1 MNLNAKTQKK
11 SAFLSPTALFLWI
24 SLIAGGILCVFIP
37 FGAGFDEETH
47 LARIWDV
54 SGLHMLPNSGENN
67 VTYTPRAFFDLS
79 YQRRYFL
86 TPAQDLLAPPRLT
99 QIIDRQEML
108 PYGTRSVYPPVTF
121 LPQAFVLTVG
131 WRVFDFAIVPV
142 SIVSRLAGLL
152 MYVLGTWWAIRTL
165 PVGKW
170 VMFILAISP
179 MALFQA
185 ATLNADGYTNAV
197 SFMFIA
203 YVLKVYSE
211 RPNPVRRGQVLGIM
225 ALAIAIGLAKQ
236 GAFVVLPL
244 LLILPYAR
252 FSSKKW
258 FWGMWAA
265 ATLAVALAFGWSAI
279 AVTRSAFADEDG
291 SLGIIGQIK
300 LVLANLPDFLRIFVT
315 GVLKSLERYFREWV
329 GVYGHWL
336 GVVPAAIYGL
346 YPLAVLTA
354 LFAEARRS
362 LYPWK
367 TRLGIVG
374 VFLASF
380 AALALFFY
388 VLYYA
393 PGNENIGGVQGRYL
407 ISLTPMLF
415 LPLVGLWALP
425 EGVARIARGLSF
437 GLALGVLGL
446 YGFGL
451 YATYYSDC
459 AATYYTGEACAQPIY
474 KNIDK
479 YGAPFIEIN
488 RGTQV
493 SQTFTDTCG
502 LLEGVQ
508 VWTKSVPSGA
518 TGKLRYEL
526 YDSAGSRLGGT
537 EIPMAEVGV
546 SKYFPLKIDPPLGQ
560 KGKVYEL
567 RLSSPDTPEG
577 QGVQVAISDY
587 IHYGDGKLSRNQ
599 QPVNAD
605 LIFKYVCV
613 NSWRQAP

>member
-1 MNLNAKTQKK
+1 MKTTSKAQNK
-11 SAFLSPTALFLWI
+11 ATFLSPTALFLWI
-24 SLIAGGILCVFIP
+24 SLIVGGLLCVYIP

-54 SGLHMLPNSGENN
+54 SGLRMLPNSGKNN
-67 VTYTPRAFFDLS
+67 VTYTPAAFFSLS

-86 TPAQDLLAPPRLT
+86 TPAQDLLLPPHFERK
-99 QIIDRQEML
+99 IDRNDML
-108 PYGTRSVYPPVTF
+108 PYATRSVYPPVTF

-131 WRVFDFAIVPV
+131 WRVFDFAIIP
-142 SIVSRLAGLL
+142 IAILARLAGLL
-152 MYVLGTWWAIRTL
+152 MYVLGTYWAIRTL

-185 ATLNADGYTNAV
+185 ATLNADGYTNAA

-211 RPNPVRRGQVLGIM
+211 RPAPVRRGQVLGIM
-225 ALAIAIGLAKQ
+225 ALAIAVGLAKQ

-244 LLILPYAR
+244 LLILPYTR

-258 FWGMWAA
+258 FCGMWAA
-265 ATLAVALAFGWSAI
+265 AGLAVALAFGWSAI
-279 AVTRSAFADEDG
+279 AVTRSAFAEEDG
-291 SLGIIGQIK
+291 SLGIISQIK
-300 LVLANLPDFLRIFVT
+300 LVLANLPDFVRIFVT

-336 GVVPAAIYGL
+336 GTVPTAVYWL

-354 LFAEARRS
+354 LFSEARQS

-367 TRLGIVG
+367 ARMGIAG

-393 PGNENIGGVQGRYL
+393 VGNENIAGVQGRYL

-415 LPLVGLWALP
+415 LPLVGLWTLP
-425 EGVARIARGLSF
+425 ERVARIARGLSF
-437 GLALGVLGL
+437 GLVLAALGL

-459 AATYYTGEACAQPIY
+459 AVTYYTGEACAQPIY

-479 YGAPFIEIN
+479 YGAPSIEIN
-488 RGTQV
+488 RNTQV

-502 LLEGVQ
+502 LLEGLQ
-508 VWTKSVPSGA
+508 VWTKSVPTGA
-518 TGKLRYEL
+518 TGKLQYEL
-526 YDSAGSRLGGT
+526 YDSAGSRLGGM

-546 SKYFPLKIDPPLGQ
+546 SRYFPLEIDPPLGQ
-560 KGKVYEL
+560 KGQVYEL

-577 QGVQVAISDY
+577 QGVQVAISTSAY
-587 IHYGDGKLSRNQ
+587 YSGGKLSRNQ

-613 NSWRQAP
+613 NSWRQAR